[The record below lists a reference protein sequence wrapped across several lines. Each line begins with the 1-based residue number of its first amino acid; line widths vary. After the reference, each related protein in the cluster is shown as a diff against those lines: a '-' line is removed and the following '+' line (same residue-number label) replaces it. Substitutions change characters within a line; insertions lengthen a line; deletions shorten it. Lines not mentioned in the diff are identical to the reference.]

1 MSIGF
6 QVSFDANDPA
16 ALGAFWALAL
26 GYVEQP
32 PPTGFDTWEAFAEA
46 NDIPAAEYGNMYALI
61 DPQGSGRLLF
71 QKVPE
76 AKSGKNRVH
85 LDVNVGRHG
94 KDWSVVQTHAA
105 ALVEAGG
112 TLVEERRD
120 AHSRWIVMTDPEG
133 NELCLQ

>member
-1 MSIGF
+1 MPIGF

-16 ALGAFWALAL
+16 ALGAFWGLAL

-46 NDIPAAEYGNMYALI
+46 NDIPAEDHGNMYAII
-61 DPQGSGRLLF
+61 DPQGPGRLLF

-76 AKSGKNRVH
+76 GKSAKNRLH
-85 LDVNVGRHG
+85 LDVNVGQG
-94 KDWSVVQTHAA
+94 QDWSTVEAHAT